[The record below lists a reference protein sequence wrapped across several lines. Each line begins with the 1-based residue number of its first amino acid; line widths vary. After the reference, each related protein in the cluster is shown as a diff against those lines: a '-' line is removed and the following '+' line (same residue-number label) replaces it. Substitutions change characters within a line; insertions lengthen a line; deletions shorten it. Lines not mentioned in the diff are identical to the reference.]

1 MSTNRNIANLSITI
15 VKTLVKMAGLGPVA
29 DMIDGSQECLNLLA
43 DIKNDALGNPNAKMI
58 RSLNSIVNAELDTIQ
73 EELMAT
79 GLDEAW
85 IEEVVSQLLEATRAT
100 IKTLAENDDALI
112 IAVQQ
117 PEHFREQLRSGAA
130 PVPDNAHGDMPA
142 LYGRILDCVAEEFLT
157 LAPWSANFDR
167 VALTNLL
174 RCFSALEAQIARFE
188 KSMHDRFDSL
198 DKTIREGHENTCAQ
212 NQAIMAGLNSLS
224 ADVRNISSTRQPAN
238 LTNEVW
244 GSRPARQAHWVERHP
259 TSMGTILQ
267 DVIFS
272 SPSSQ
277 RGSRSVL
284 AGRAG
289 SGKTSIAASIAS
301 RCESDKWSFVAWIDA
316 SSRSN
321 IEGELIALGESVLGI
336 QTDSKQEQRLKVQQV
351 LATLRHIGKNRCL
364 FVYDNVEGVDDLDGV
379 LPDGSGVHIV
389 VTTQRK
395 SGWSNQKDW
404 SIFTIGNFSRD
415 ESVKLLISVTK
426 DSDRETAD
434 KLASDLGD
442 LPLAVAQAA
451 TTCSRYYANL
461 QDYYADLKA
470 TNIEELLEPIE
481 GGHYSKGAIASLH
494 LAVSSALSSIREPQV
509 LTEARTIL
517 AALCY
522 LAESGVP
529 TQWLKRNNYRPSQ
542 NAYTILQDSS
552 IIDQSTDGM
561 TTSIHRLQALSLRR
575 KWIERGAEDDALKH
589 AARYLSTIN
598 DTHCLP
604 HEILMGSA
612 DSNVKRAAIDQ
623 NTQSTNTI
631 EIVDP
636 AAKDLLSEILHGTV
650 IVSDLEDYR
659 SSLKRSRGHIIE
671 QLVAISTQDH
681 SKALLH
687 TPSVIHVLSNTLQE
701 ADHFD
706 LHHKALRLA
715 TAVRQA
721 EVTQAANDEDL
732 FTIHTCFATTLQ
744 KCGKV
749 HDALQILDEVNI
761 EKTEKGAHNTNRI
774 YTLHHR
780 LARTYQHIGRTDS
793 AIALYEELLNAECSD
808 LDITTESALT
818 IRNDLALAYQNQLR
832 IDESIPLLEQN
843 LATYKMTFGE
853 SHEFTQV
860 SRNNLAYAYRKVGR
874 FNECLDLFSEAIK
887 HLENRPNC
895 IHSYLT
901 ALQNQSLALRDKAKE
916 EHNQS
921 SMATAIDLLMYS
933 LDRHIDLLSAEHPN
947 TLTARNNLADSL
959 LDAGMTSEA
968 ILLHLESLREH
979 IRILGPLHPYN
990 LTVLNNL
997 ACAFFADG
1005 DRCAAITLLKCCL
1018 REYRHILGPDH
1029 HEAVAVRNTLAAF
1042 YRESGN
1048 LTEALEENLFNI
1060 RECER
1065 IIEPDLPHH
1074 ILTLNNLALTF
1085 CKMNRH
1091 EEGLNKFD
1099 ELALRYASLFGK
1111 QHPLVST
1118 VREIRYHIYLDS

>member
-1 MSTNRNIANLSITI
+1 MSTNSNVANLSITV
-15 VKTLVKMAGLGPVA
+15 VKTLVKMAGFGPVA
-29 DMIDGSQECLNLLA
+29 DMIDGGQECLNLLA
-43 DIKNDALGNPNAKMI
+43 DIKNDALGDPNAEMI
-58 RSLNSIVNAELDTIQ
+58 RSLNSAVNAELDAIQ

-85 IEEVVSQLLEATRAT
+85 IEGVVSQLLEAARAT
-100 IKTLAENDDALI
+100 IKTLAENDDDLI

-130 PVPDNAHGDMPA
+130 PAPDNAHGDMAA

-174 RCFSALEAQIARFE
+174 HCFSALKAQIARFE
-188 KSMHDRFDSL
+188 QSMHNRFDSL
-198 DKTIREGHENTCAQ
+198 DKTIREGHETTCAQ
-212 NQAIMAGLNSLS
+212 NQAVMAGLNSLS

-277 RGSRSVL
+277 RGSRCVLFGL

-321 IEGELIALGESVLGI
+321 IEGELIALGESVFGI

-434 KLASDLGD
+434 KLASDLGN

-451 TTCSRYYANL
+451 ATCSRYYANL

-494 LAVSSALSSIREPQV
+494 LAASSALSSIRDPQV

-529 TQWLKRNNYRPSQ
+529 TQWFKSRNYLPSQ
-542 NAYTILQDSS
+542 KAFKVLQDSS
-552 IIDQSTDGM
+552 IIDQSNDGK
-561 TTSIHRLQALSLRR
+561 TTSIHRLQAHALRASHDSRIAHEGALITSHFLDKINRTQHDEGINTLSHPRQITYQLINQFSTLCSQSYSKTLFDYPQVQQCLFDTLRMAVSTSS
-575 KWIERGAEDDALKH
+575 I
-589 AARYLSTIN
+589 LS
-598 DTHCLP
+598 
-604 HEILMGSA
+604 S
-612 DSNVKRAAIDQ
+612 AAIRLAQ
-623 NTQSTNTI
+623 AFSIT
-631 EIVDP
+631 E
-636 AAKDLLSEILHGTV
+636 GTLGASHPK
-650 IVSDLEDYR
+650 ITRARSDLARAHVMASQY
-659 SSLKRSRGHIIE
+659 SAAASLH
-671 QLVAISTQDH
+671 QVTTTHFL
-681 SKALLH
+681 
-687 TPSVIHVLSNTLQE
+687 NTLGP
-701 ADHFD
+701 AHPDTI
-706 LHHKALRLA
+706 KA
-715 TAVRQA
+715 
-721 EVTQAANDEDL
+721 
-732 FTIHTCFATTLQ
+732 
-744 KCGKV
+744 
-749 HDALQILDEVNI
+749 
-761 EKTEKGAHNTNRI
+761 
-774 YTLHHR
+774 
-780 LARTYQHIGRTDS
+780 
-793 AIALYEELLNAECSD
+793 
-808 LDITTESALT
+808 
-818 IRNDLALAYQNQLR
+818 RNDLASAYCLAEQYADAIAVHKEIIAQLTSALGPQHR
-832 IDESIPLLEQN
+832 D
-843 LATYKMTFGE
+843 T
-853 SHEFTQV
+853 
-860 SRNNLAYAYRKVGR
+860 
-874 FNECLDLFSEAIK
+874 IK
-887 HLENRPNC
+887 
-895 IHSYLT
+895 
-901 ALQNQSLALRDKAKE
+901 
-916 EHNQS
+916 
-921 SMATAIDLLMYS
+921 
-933 LDRHIDLLSAEHPN
+933 
-947 TLTARNNLADSL
+947 ARNELASTYRR
-959 LDAGMTSEA
+959 AGQYAS
-968 ILLHLESLREH
+968 
-979 IRILGPLHPYN
+979 
-990 LTVLNNL
+990 
-997 ACAFFADG
+997 
-1005 DRCAAITLLKCCL
+1005 AITLYEQVLPDSI
-1018 REYRHILGPDH
+1018 RVLG
-1029 HEAVAVRNTLAAF
+1029 EA
-1042 YRESGN
+1042 
-1048 LTEALEENLFNI
+1048 
-1060 RECER
+1060 
-1065 IIEPDLPHH
+1065 
-1074 ILTLNNLALTF
+1074 
-1085 CKMNRH
+1085 
-1091 EEGLNKFD
+1091 
-1099 ELALRYASLFGK
+1099 
-1111 QHPLVST
+1111 HPFTAT
-1118 VREIRYHIYLDS
+1118 VRENLEAAKRELERQEDDSAAE